1 MKHYTTKFRSLK
13 SLNEYEFKLNLSSGY
28 YQIISEWGNLKYQ
41 GYTLFEPRNLNYN
54 NYEQF
59 REIYETYTGK
69 ELDVN
74 EFPK

>member
-1 MKHYTTKFRSLK
+1 MKKHYSTKFRSLK

-54 NYEQF
+54 NYALNV
-59 REIYETYTGK
+59 I
-69 ELDVN
+69 N
-74 EFPK
+74 EFYDWSLKINNSS